1 MRYVISSALQFLAQN
16 TLVAGA
22 RMPLFIAHLG
32 PLLLLIFIQF
42 FTTEAADSFH
52 SPFTARP
59 LRIRLVNYE
68 RQFLPPKHVAT
79 PDEAERLVAPHAHN
93 MPHHQVNHFWFLYY

>member
-1 MRYVISSALQFLAQN
+1 ML
-16 TLVAGA
+16 
-22 RMPLFIAHLG
+22 LFSGHPKILI
-32 PLLLLIFIQF
+32 IFIQLF
-42 FTTEAADSFH
+42 VASKAADPFH

-68 RQFLPPKHVAT
+68 RQFVPPKHVAT

-93 MPHHQVNHFWFLYY
+93 MPQHQV